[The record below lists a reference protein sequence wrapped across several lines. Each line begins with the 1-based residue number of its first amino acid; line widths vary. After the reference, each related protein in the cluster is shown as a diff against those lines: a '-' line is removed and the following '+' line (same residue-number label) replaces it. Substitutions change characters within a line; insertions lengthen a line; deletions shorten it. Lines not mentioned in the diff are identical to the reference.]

1 MILGRVPGHLDNFY
15 LACGFSGH
23 GLMHAPAVGRALA
36 ELIVKGRFET
46 IDLSRMGY
54 QRVLDRAPYREQGII

>member
-1 MILGRVPGHLDNFY
+1 MILGTCPGGMENFY

-36 ELIVKGRFET
+36 ELIVEGRFVT

-54 QRVLDRAPYREQGII
+54 QRVLDAAPYREKGII